1 MYVNFLSTY
10 SDKKSC
16 HTLITLQTNNAWF
29 VSDSWASCKST
40 RCWGGQ
46 HVYVGFSRRKI
57 PPTLKRY
64 EKAIPFRHPDYNPD
78 LVQTLISLSMSRHL
92 STRNISSNPCMR
104 FPVILLTDR
113 QTDKRTR
120 AKTLPPPLSE
130 VNKEIYIALVYV
142 CAADLPSSHTY
153 DRNSYFGSVWHSY
166 TNTSVSCISACSH
179 GKT

>member
-1 MYVNFLSTY
+1 MNKIIFE
-10 SDKKSC
+10 
-16 HTLITLQTNNAWF
+16 ITA
-29 VSDSWASCKST
+29 
-40 RCWGGQ
+40 RCSGAPPI
-46 HVYVGFSRRKI
+46 VFSRRKI
-57 PPTLKRY
+57 PHSSTY
-64 EKAIPFRHPDYNPD
+64 TTSEKAIRFRHPDYNPD
-78 LVQTLISLSMSRHL
+78 WAQKLISLSMSRHL